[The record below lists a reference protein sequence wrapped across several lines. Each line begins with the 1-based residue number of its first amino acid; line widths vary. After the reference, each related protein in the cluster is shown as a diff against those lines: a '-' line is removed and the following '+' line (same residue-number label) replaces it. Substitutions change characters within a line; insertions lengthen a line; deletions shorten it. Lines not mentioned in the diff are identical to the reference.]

1 MLKTTGDEMIT
12 AVYERGTLSEI
23 LKKRLEDE
31 SDSFCHPVLF
41 NLSENDDRS
50 YGNVMS
56 FTVLK
61 EKVAQ
66 GKVNAVIIPDMDKK
80 VRLVIERIYELESV
94 PLYYASLNQVVVSKE
109 LELKSISRDKPWL
122 DVMEYHV
129 ADHCNMNCKGCGHC
143 ANIIPD
149 AEFPDINIYE
159 KELIRLKELFDG
171 IGLIRLLGGEPL
183 LNVELSDYIKLT
195 RCYFPFANLH
205 IVTNGILLTEM
216 PDRLVQILHDECV
229 TVDISL
235 YPPMHEHEDSI
246 RSYLKE
252 KDLLFVVE
260 KIDTFY
266 RRFTPF
272 GGNDAA
278 KSYAHC
284 ESSRNHLM
292 NKGRIAS
299 CAMPYSI
306 EILNRK
312 YGYSIEHDAWIDLFD
327 SSIDG
332 WEINKRL
339 DSESSL
345 CSYCKDDLQSY
356 KWEQKDAQNACESDW
371 IFTE

>member
-12 AVYERGTLSEI
+12 AVYDKGTLSEI
-23 LKKRLEDE
+23 LKKKLEE
-31 SDSFCHPVLF
+31 SSDSFAPPVLF
-41 NLSENDDRS
+41 NITENDDLS
-50 YGNVMS
+50 LENVMS
-56 FTVLK
+56 FTALK
-61 EKVAQ
+61 EKAVQ

-94 PLYYASLNQVVVSKE
+94 PLYYASLNQVVSNKE
-109 LELKSISRDKPWL
+109 LELKNISRDKPWL

-149 AEFPDINIYE
+149 AEFPDLNNY
-159 KELIRLKELFDG
+159 KNELIRLKELFDG

-183 LNVELSDYIKLT
+183 LNEELKEFITLT
-195 RCYFPFANLH
+195 RQYFPFSNLH
-205 IVTNGILLTEM
+205 VVTNGILLTEM
-216 PDRLVQILHDECV
+216 PDRLVQVLHDECV

-235 YPPMHEHEDSI
+235 YPPMHEQENRI
-246 RSYLKE
+246 RTYLKDKE
-252 KDLLFVVE
+252 LLFMIE
-260 KIDTFY
+260 KIDTFF

-278 KSYAHC
+278 KSFAHC

-312 YGYSIEHDAWIDLFD
+312 YGYSIEHNAWIDLFD
-327 SSIDG
+327 SSISG

-339 DSESSL
+339 DLESSL
-345 CSYCKDDLQSY
+345 CTYCREELQLY